1 MNQSNKS
8 AYWALLALCII
19 WGTTFLAARI
29 GVRGF
34 PPLLFM
40 GSRHM
45 MAGLLLLIWGSAR
58 QRALP
63 RIADFK
69 QQLLPAIMLVA
80 LGNGIVSM
88 AVKHIPSGL
97 AALLC
102 AMMPVYVTIIN
113 LFQKNR
119 EPLNAKIV
127 TGLLLGMAGLLV
139 IFKDNLAAIANP
151 QYLGGI
157 IICLVSCLFFALGSV
172 YTKGKPAPSNVYI
185 KVGLQLFMGGG
196 VLLTGSTIMEDW
208 NAVHSIPGD
217 TILAILYLIFFGSIL
232 AFLCFDHVLSRLPV
246 GLATIYAYINP
257 LVAIVLGFL
266 ILNEPVTVFTLI
278 AFTLTIGGIFL
289 INAGHR
295 RKQKSLKQRSRK
307 IVFRMNSLLRTSE

>member
-8 AYWALLALCII
+8 ACWALLALCII

-29 GVRGF
+29 GVRAF

-40 GSRHM
+40 GTRHM
-45 MAGLLLLIWGSAR
+45 LAGLLLLVWGSFR
-58 QRALP
+58 RRALP
-63 RIADFK
+63 RRAELK

-102 AMMPVYVTIIN
+102 AMMPVYVTVIN

-127 TGLLLGMAGLLV
+127 TGLLLGMAGLMV

-157 IICLVSCLFFALGSV
+157 VICLVSCFFFALGSV
-172 YTKGKPAPSNVYI
+172 YTKGKPAPSDVFI
-185 KVGLQLFMGGG
+185 KVGLQLFLGGI
-196 VLLTGSTIMEDW
+196 VLLSGSTAMEDW
-208 NAVHSIPGD
+208 SAIHSVPAD
-217 TILAILYLIFFGSIL
+217 TVIAILYLIFFGSIL

-278 AFTLTIGGIFL
+278 AFVLTITGIFL

-295 RKQKSLKQRSRK
+295 RKQKPATQRFRK
-307 IVFRMNSLLRTSE
+307 ITFRMNGLLKTSE